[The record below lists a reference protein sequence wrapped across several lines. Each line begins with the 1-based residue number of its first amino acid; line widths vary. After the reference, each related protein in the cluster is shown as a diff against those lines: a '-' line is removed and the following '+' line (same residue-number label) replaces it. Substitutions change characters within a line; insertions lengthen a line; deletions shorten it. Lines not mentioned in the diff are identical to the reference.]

1 MCVVLPGAEPT
12 RAKFFR
18 PSSRLMT
25 EDFPTFDRP
34 AKAIWGRASRGQSA
48 ILAAER
54 MNSAFCVFS
63 FIRSPLPQVS

>member
-1 MCVVLPGAEPT
+1 
-12 RAKFFR
+12 
-18 PSSRLMT
+18 MT